1 MPRIRNMTTAQLA
14 ECMGPAA
21 TEADALALSILLL
34 DAGFE
39 TTEEVPAD
47 RWLTMIEEAAIRA
60 EWRDRPDVADAVIG
74 TKLGKLTRLEAG
86 EYVTRTGW
94 LIYRTVVE
102 TSARGWIVSRPSNSF
117 AGRFDKLADARTHFA

>member
-1 MPRIRNMTTAQLA
+1 MPSIRNMTPAQLA
-14 ECMGPAA
+14 ERMGDAA

-47 RWLTMIEEAAIRA
+47 RWVALIEEAAIRA
-60 EWRDRPDVADAVIG
+60 EWRDRPDVADAIMA
-74 TKLGKLTRLEAG
+74 TKPGKATRLEAG

-117 AGRFDKLADARTHFA
+117 AGRFDKLADAVARFA